1 MTREAR
7 PGLEVGFIVGS
18 LQRSYLRR
26 GMIRFLSSLIIAL
39 ALFWSPL
46 AMAGGAGMAMSHAPT
61 TAASD
66 TGGHCTGTE
75 APSDEESAPSEISCA
90 SACAAFLPCGP
101 IAASEAPPAQAV
113 LTLLGPQLIA
123 GIHPEGET
131 PPPRMTSEI

>member
-1 MTREAR
+1 MTREAK

-18 LQRSYLRR
+18 QQRSYLRP
-26 GMIRFLSSLIIAL
+26 GMIRFLSSLFVAL

-46 AMAGGAGMAMSHAPT
+46 AMVSGAGMAMSHPSA

-66 TGGHCTGTE
+66 TGGHCTENE
-75 APSDEESAPSEISCA
+75 APSGEESAPSELSCA

-101 IAASEAPPAQAV
+101 TTANEAPTAQAV
-113 LTLLGPQLIA
+113 LTLLGPQLLA
-123 GIHPEGET
+123 GIHPEWET